1 MSRRSSRP
9 DGELVAEESR
19 GQRGSGYG
27 LGLSTRTQVTGYQ
40 FLARRTSMALTRWRV
55 RMEIEPGRRQT
66 LSVVASVSAALVICL
81 GALLWS
87 FLSPSGTI
95 NESPIIADKD
105 SGALYVRVGDRLYP
119 ALNLASARLITGRPD
134 NPHLVRGSQIA
145 NLPRGPLVGI
155 PGAPSNFAPKSPQ
168 TSSWLICDTVAS
180 STGLA
185 SPSGVT
191 TTVIDGTPDLS
202 GHRRVLTGS
211 DAVVLSYGQDPW
223 VIRQGR
229 RSRIDAT
236 NRSVLL
242 PLGLT
247 PEQVSMAKPMS
258 RALFDA
264 LPVGPE
270 LTVPEIQNAGGAAT
284 FPGAPGPVGTVL
296 VTPQISGPQQYS
308 LVLTD
313 GVQTLPPLV
322 AQILQNAGG
331 PGNGKPVTV
340 QPAEL
345 AKVTV
350 VNKLDLSSYPDNPL
364 NVMDI
369 RENPATCWWWEKTS
383 GENRARVEVISGPT
397 VPVAHTNANNV
408 VSLVKADTTG
418 READQVYFGPT
429 YAKFLA
435 FTLKHPGP
443 KTTESL
449 WWLTDA
455 GARFGVDDTRD
466 VREALG
472 LQTKPSLA
480 PWVARRPLPQGPTL
494 ARADAL
500 VEHDTLPMDMSP
512 AELVVPR

>member
-1 MSRRSSRP
+1 
-9 DGELVAEESR
+9 VAEESR
-19 GQRGSGYG
+19 RQRGSGYG

-40 FLARRTSMALTRWRV
+40 FLARRTAMALTRWRV

-66 LSVVASVSAALVICL
+66 LAVVASISAALVICL
-81 GALLWS
+81 GALLYS
-87 FLSPSGTI
+87 FINPSGQI
-95 NESPIIADKD
+95 NESPIIADRD
-105 SGALYVRVGDRLYP
+105 SGALYVRVGDKLYP

-145 NLPRGPLVGI
+145 NMPRGPLVGI
-155 PGAPSNFAPKSPQ
+155 PGAPTNFAPKTPPA
-168 TSSWLICDTVAS
+168 SSWLVCDTVGG
-180 STGLA
+180 STGA
-185 SPSGVT
+185 GAPSGVT
-191 TTVIDGTPDLS
+191 VTVIDGAPDLDN
-202 GHRRVLTGS
+202 HRQVLNGS
-211 DAVVLSYGQDPW
+211 DAVVLSYGGDTW

-264 LPVGPE
+264 LLVGPE
-270 LTVPEIQNAGGAAT
+270 LTVPEIQNAGTPAT
-284 FPGAPGPVGTVL
+284 FPGAPGPVGTVI

-308 LVLTD
+308 LVLAD

-322 AQILQNAGG
+322 AQILQNAG
-331 PGNGKPVTV
+331 PGNAKPVTV
-340 QPAEL
+340 QPSAL
-345 AKVTV
+345 AKMPV
-350 VNKLDLSSYPDNPL
+350 VNKLDLSSYPDTPL

-369 RENPATCWWWEKTS
+369 QENPATCWWWQKTA
-383 GENRARVEVISGPT
+383 GENRARIQVVSGPT
-397 VPVAHTNANNV
+397 IPVAQKDMGKV

-418 READQVYFGPT
+418 RQADQVYFGPDFANFIAVT
-429 YAKFLA
+429 GNDPSA
-435 FTLKHPGP
+435 

-449 WWLTDA
+449 WWLTDS

-472 LQTKPSLA
+472 LKTPPNLA
-480 PWVARRPLPQGPTL
+480 PWVALRLLPQGPTL
-494 ARADAL
+494 SRPDAL

-512 AELVVPR
+512 AELVVPK

>member
-1 MSRRSSRP
+1 
-9 DGELVAEESR
+9 
-19 GQRGSGYG
+19 
-27 LGLSTRTQVTGYQ
+27 
-40 FLARRTSMALTRWRV
+40 MALTRWRV
-55 RMEIEPGRRQT
+55 RMEVEPGRRQT
-66 LSVVASVSAALVICL
+66 LAVVASVSAALVICL
-81 GALLWS
+81 GALLYS
-87 FLSPSGTI
+87 FISPSGQI
-95 NESPIIADKD
+95 NDSPIIADRD
-105 SGALYVRVGDRLYP
+105 SGALYVRVGDKLYP

-134 NPHLVRGSQIA
+134 NPHLVRSGQIA
-145 NLPRGPLVGI
+145 NMPRGPLVGI
-155 PGAPSNFAPKSPQ
+155 PGAPSNFAPKSPP
-168 TSSWLICDTVAS
+168 TSSWMVCDTVAS
-180 STGLA
+180 STGVG

-191 TTVIDGTPDLS
+191 VTVIDGTPDLS
-202 GHRRVLTGS
+202 GHRQVLNGS
-211 DAVVLSYGQDPW
+211 DAVVLNYGGDAW

-229 RSRIDAT
+229 RSRIDAA

-270 LTVPEIQNAGGAAT
+270 LTVPEVPNAGSAAT
-284 FPGAPGPVGTVL
+284 FAGAPGPVGTVL

-308 LVLTD
+308 LVLAD

-331 PGNGKPVTV
+331 PGNARPVTV
-340 QPAEL
+340 EPAAL
-345 AKVTV
+345 AKMPV

-383 GENRARVEVISGPT
+383 GENRARIQVVSGPT
-397 VPVAHTNANNV
+397 LPLASKDTNKV

-418 READQVYFGPT
+418 RQADQVYFGPDFSNFVAVT
-429 YAKFLA
+429 GNDAGA
-435 FTLKHPGP
+435 

-472 LQTKPSLA
+472 LKTQPSLA
-480 PWVARRPLPQGPTL
+480 PWVALRLLPQGPTL
-494 ARADAL
+494 SRADAL
-500 VEHDTLPMDMSP
+500 VEHDTLPMDMTP
-512 AELVVPR
+512 AELVVPK

>member
-1 MSRRSSRP
+1 
-9 DGELVAEESR
+9 
-19 GQRGSGYG
+19 
-27 LGLSTRTQVTGYQ
+27 
-40 FLARRTSMALTRWRV
+40 MALTRWRV

-66 LSVVASVSAALVICL
+66 LAVVASISAALVVCL

-87 FLSPSGTI
+87 FISPSGQI
-95 NESPIIADKD
+95 NESPIIADRD
-105 SGALYVRVGDRLYP
+105 SGALYVRVGDKLYP

-134 NPHLVRGSQIA
+134 NPHLVRSGQIA

-155 PGAPSNFAPKSPQ
+155 PGAPSNFAPKTPPA
-168 TSSWLICDTVAS
+168 SSWLVCDTVAT
-180 STGLA
+180 STGVGA
-185 SPSGVT
+185 PSGVT
-191 TTVIDGTPDLS
+191 VTVIDGVPDLS
-202 GHRRVLTGS
+202 GHRQVLNGS
-211 DAVVLSYGQDPW
+211 DAVVLNYGGDAW

-258 RALFDA
+258 RALYDA

-270 LTVPEIQNAGGAAT
+270 LTVPDVQNAGSPAS
-284 FPGAPGPVGTVL
+284 FPGAPGPVGTVI

-308 LVLTD
+308 LVLAD

-322 AQILQNAGG
+322 AQILQNAG
-331 PGNGKPVTV
+331 PGNTKPVTV
-340 QPAEL
+340 EPSAL
-345 AKVTV
+345 AKMPV
-350 VNKLDLSSYPDNPL
+350 VNKLDLSSYPDTPL

-369 RENPATCWWWEKTS
+369 RENPATCWWWQKTS
-383 GENRARVEVISGPT
+383 GENRARIQVVSGST
-397 VPVAHTNANNV
+397 IPVATKDASKV

-418 READQVYFGPT
+418 READQVYFGPN
-429 YAKFLA
+429 YANFVA
-435 FTLKHPGP
+435 VTGNDPGA

-472 LQTKPSLA
+472 LKTMPSLA
-480 PWVARRPLPQGPTL
+480 PWVALRLLPQGPTL
-494 ARADAL
+494 SRADAL

-512 AELVVPR
+512 AELVVPK

>member
-1 MSRRSSRP
+1 M
-9 DGELVAEESR
+9 AEESR

-55 RMEIEPGRRQT
+55 RMEVEPGRRQT
-66 LSVVASVSAALVICL
+66 LAIVASVSAAVVICL
-81 GALLWS
+81 GALLYS
-87 FLSPSGTI
+87 FISPAGQVGDSA
-95 NESPIIADKD
+95 IIADRD

-134 NPHLVRGSQIA
+134 NPHLVRSSQIA
-145 NLPRGPLVGI
+145 NVPRGPMVGI
-155 PGAPSNFAPKSPQ
+155 PGAPSNFGAKTPTS
-168 TSSWLICDTVAS
+168 SSWLICDTVAG
-180 STGLA
+180 STGVG

-191 TTVIDGTPDLS
+191 VTVIDGTPDLS
-202 GHRRVLTGS
+202 GRRRVLNGS
-211 DAVVLSYGQDPW
+211 DAVVLSYSGDTW
-223 VIRQGR
+223 VIRDGR
-229 RSRIDAT
+229 RSRIDAA

-247 PEQVSMAKPMS
+247 PEQISMAKPMS

-270 LTVPEIQNAGGAAT
+270 LTVPEVQNAGSPAT
-284 FPGAPGPVGTVL
+284 FPGAPGPVGTIL
-296 VTPQISGPQQYS
+296 ITPQISGPQQYS
-308 LVLTD
+308 LVLAD

-322 AQILQNAGG
+322 AQIMQNAGG
-331 PGNGKPVTV
+331 ANNSKPMTV
-340 QPAEL
+340 EPSAL
-345 AKVTV
+345 AKMPV

-364 NVMDI
+364 NVMDL

-383 GENRARVEVISGPT
+383 GENRARIQVVSGPT
-397 VPVAHTNANNV
+397 IPVAQAETKKV
-408 VSLVKADTTG
+408 VSLVKSDTTG
-418 READQVYFGPT
+418 RTADQVYFGPSFANFVAVT
-429 YAKFLA
+429 GND
-435 FTLKHPGP
+435 PGA

-449 WWLTDA
+449 WWVTDA

-472 LQTKPSLA
+472 LQTTPSLA
-480 PWVARRPLPQGPTL
+480 PWVALRLLPQGPTL
-494 ARADAL
+494 SRADAL

-512 AELVVPR
+512 AELVVPK

>member
-1 MSRRSSRP
+1 
-9 DGELVAEESR
+9 VAEESR

-40 FLARRTSMALTRWRV
+40 FLARRTAIALTRWRV
-55 RMEIEPGRRQT
+55 RMEVEPGRRQN
-66 LSVVASVSAALVICL
+66 LAVVASISAALVICL
-81 GALLWS
+81 GALLYS
-87 FLSPSGTI
+87 FISPAGQI
-95 NESPIIADKD
+95 NESPIIADRD

-119 ALNLASARLITGRPD
+119 ALNLASARLITGRAD
-134 NPHLVRGSQIA
+134 NPHLVKSNQIA
-145 NLPRGPLVGI
+145 TLPRGPLVGI
-155 PGAPSNFAPKSPQ
+155 PGAPSNFHPTSPT
-168 TSSWLICDTVAS
+168 TSSWLVCDTAA
-180 STGLA
+180 TTAGGGT
-185 SPSGVT
+185 PSGVKV
-191 TTVIDGTPDLS
+191 TVIDGTPDLS
-202 GHRRVLTGS
+202 NHRRVLTGS
-211 DAVVLSYGQDPW
+211 DAVVLNYGGDPW
-223 VIRQGR
+223 VIRDGR

-247 PEQVSMAKPMS
+247 PEQVGMAKPMS

-270 LTVPEIQNAGGAAT
+270 LTVPQVQNAGAAAS
-284 FPGAPGPVGTVL
+284 FPGAPGPIGTVI

-322 AQILQNAGG
+322 AQILQNAG
-331 PGNGKPVTV
+331 PANTKPVTV
-340 QPAEL
+340 EPSAL
-345 AKVTV
+345 AKMPV
-350 VNKLDLSSYPDNPL
+350 VNKLDLSSYPDAPL

-369 RENPATCWWWEKTS
+369 RENPATCWWWQKTS
-383 GENRARVEVISGPT
+383 GENRARVQVISGAT
-397 VPVAHTNANNV
+397 IPVESKDANKV

-418 READQVYFGPT
+418 READQVFFGPD
-429 YAKFLA
+429 YANFVSV
-435 FTLKHPGP
+435 TGNDPGA

-466 VREALG
+466 IREALG
-472 LQTKPSLA
+472 LKTKPGLA
-480 PWVARRPLPQGPTL
+480 PWVALRLLPQGPTL
-494 ARADAL
+494 SRADAL

-512 AELVVPR
+512 AELAVPK

>member
-1 MSRRSSRP
+1 
-9 DGELVAEESR
+9 
-19 GQRGSGYG
+19 
-27 LGLSTRTQVTGYQ
+27 
-40 FLARRTSMALTRWRV
+40 
-55 RMEIEPGRRQT
+55 MEIEPGRRQN
-66 LSVVASVSAALVICL
+66 LAVVASVSAALVICL

-87 FLSPSGTI
+87 FISPSGQI
-95 NESPIIADKD
+95 NESPIIADRD
-105 SGALYVRVGDRLYP
+105 SGALYVRVGERLYP

-155 PGAPSNFAPKSPQ
+155 PGAPASFGSKTPPA
-168 TSSWLICDTVAS
+168 SSWLVCDTVAG
-180 STGLA
+180 STGVG

-191 TTVIDGTPDLS
+191 VTVIDGSPDL
-202 GHRRVLTGS
+202 GNHRRVLSGS
-211 DAVVLSYGQDPW
+211 DAVVLSYGGDNW

-229 RSRIDAT
+229 RSRVDPQ

-247 PEQVSMAKPMS
+247 PEQVGQAKPMS

-270 LTVPEIQNAGGAAT
+270 LVVPDIANAGAAAN
-284 FPGAPGPVGTVL
+284 FQGAPGPIGTVI

-308 LVLTD
+308 LVLAD

-331 PGNGKPVTV
+331 PGNAKPVTV
-340 QPAEL
+340 EPSAL
-345 AKVTV
+345 AKMPV
-350 VNKLDLSSYPDNPL
+350 VKKLDLSAYPDNPL
-364 NVMDI
+364 NVVDL
-369 RENPATCWWWEKTS
+369 RENPSTCWWWERTN
-383 GENRARVEVISGPT
+383 GEAMARVQVVSGPT
-397 VPVAHTNANNV
+397 IPIAQGASNKV

-418 READQVYFGPT
+418 READQVFFGPN
-429 YAKFLA
+429 YANFVA
-435 FTLKHPGP
+435 VTGNDPGS

-472 LQTKPSLA
+472 LQTQPSLA
-480 PWVARRPLPQGPTL
+480 PWVALRLLPQGPTL
-494 ARADAL
+494 SRADAL

-512 AELVVPR
+512 AELVVPK

>member
-1 MSRRSSRP
+1 M
-9 DGELVAEESR
+9 AEESR

-40 FLARRTSMALTRWRV
+40 FLARRTAMALTRWRV
-55 RMEIEPGRRQT
+55 RMEVEPGRRQN
-66 LSVVASVSAALVICL
+66 LAVVASVSAALVICL

-87 FLSPSGTI
+87 FISPAGQVGD
-95 NESPIIADKD
+95 SPIIADRD

-134 NPHLVRGSQIA
+134 NPHLVKSNQIA
-145 NLPRGPLVGI
+145 SLPRGPMVGI
-155 PGAPSNFAPKSPQ
+155 PGAPSNFHPTGPS
-168 TSSWLICDTVAS
+168 TSSWLVCDTVS
-180 STGLA
+180 NSTGA
-185 SPSGVT
+185 GAPSGVT
-191 TTVIDGTPDLS
+191 VTVIDGAPDLS
-202 GHRRVLTGS
+202 NHRKVLTGS
-211 DAVVLSYGQDPW
+211 DAVVLNYGGDAW
-223 VIRQGR
+223 VIRDGR

-258 RALFDA
+258 RALYDA

-270 LTVPEIQNAGGAAT
+270 LTVPQIQNAGGAAS
-284 FPGAPGPVGTVL
+284 FPAAPGPIGTVL

-308 LVLTD
+308 LVLAD

-322 AQILQNAGG
+322 AQILQNAG
-331 PGNGKPVTV
+331 PGNTKPVTV
-340 QPAEL
+340 EPSAL
-345 AKVTV
+345 AKMPV
-350 VNKLDLSSYPDNPL
+350 VNKLDLSSYPDAPL

-369 RENPATCWWWEKTS
+369 RENPATCWWWQKTS
-383 GENRARVEVISGPT
+383 GENRARVQVVSGAT
-397 VPVAHTNANNV
+397 IPVAQKDVNKV

-418 READQVYFGPT
+418 READQVFFGPD
-429 YAKFLA
+429 YANFVA
-435 FTLKHPGP
+435 VTGNDPGA

-472 LQTKPSLA
+472 LKTKPSVA
-480 PWVARRPLPQGPTL
+480 PWVALRLLPQGPTL
-494 ARADAL
+494 SRADAL
-500 VEHDTLPMDMSP
+500 VQHDTLPMDMSP
-512 AELVVPR
+512 AELAVPK